1 MYLREN
7 RRIYENFIG
16 RVWCASSKDH
26 SLSIIRVD
34 NCDCVYACISFHT
47 IVRKINSHF
56 SSDSPQFIIELRI
69 PKMWVLSTV
78 IVHERKKW
86 QRSPRILSRR
96 VRIAKISTLTITT
109 KKSNDHN
116 RQNRSDCVSN
126 ASSRV
131 AGITIILYFESERM
145 W

>member
-1 MYLREN
+1 M
-7 RRIYENFIG
+7 RIVERSVLYAWIIVIACMRAYHSIPLFVKLILIFPRIHRNLL
-16 RVWCASSKDH
+16 SSFEFRKCGCCPR
-26 SLSIIRVD
+26 LS
-34 NCDCVYACISFHT
+34 FT
-47 IVRKINSHF
+47 K
-56 SSDSPQFIIELRI
+56 E
-69 PKMWVLSTV
+69 
-78 IVHERKKW
+78 KKW

-145 W
+145 